1 MKSNDTV
8 IQAEYD
14 FNAFIKTVVLEEPQV
29 VIQGHKITCLT
40 LAFIMAAIKHMQETR
55 NYLNLDQCV
64 WLRDIPLSCLDP
76 SYVFTDF
83 SSV

>member
-14 FNAFIKTVVLEEPQV
+14 FNAFIKTVVLGGGEEPQV

-40 LAFIMAAIKHMQETR
+40 LAFIMAAIKHMQET
-55 NYLNLDQCV
+55 
-64 WLRDIPLSCLDP
+64 P
-76 SYVFTDF
+76 TT
-83 SSV
+83 